1 MGILNIE
8 TYGKNHSWP
17 KAASSAKIIG
27 SAPAKIPFAIP
38 GRILWANSVTTK
50 FGGHI
55 MVKVAILQKCPKLQ
69 FKAQP

>member
-27 SAPAKIPFAIP
+27 SAPEKIPFAIT
-38 GRILWANSVTTK
+38 GRILWVNYVTTK
-50 FGGHI
+50 VGGHI
-55 MVKVAILQKCPKLQ
+55 MGKVAILQKCPKLQ

>member
-17 KAASSAKIIG
+17 KTASSAKIIG
-27 SAPAKIPFAIP
+27 SAPAKIPFAIT
-38 GRILWANSVTTK
+38 GRILWVNYVTTK
-50 FGGHI
+50 VGGHI
-55 MVKVAILQKCPKLQ
+55 MGKVAILQKCPMLH